1 MKKWPV
7 KASFVRG
14 GFGPKWRE
22 ITKWPEQFLAGLVD
36 TKWEGWESLKVA
48 FVAALND
55 IKGGWIVRRRCGE
68 TAGAEGGRSN
78 AVHVAGGHVVRRRH
92 EGVVSASA
100 RWGSGPRSADENP
113 FGEEQLG
120 W

>member
-1 MKKWPV
+1 MESSRL
-7 KASFVRG
+7 ARSRTEGDG
-14 GFGPKWRE
+14 G
-22 ITKWPEQFLAGLVD
+22 
-36 TKWEGWESLKVA
+36 
-48 FVAALND
+48 
-55 IKGGWIVRRRCGE
+55 RRLGCGE

>member
-1 MKKWPV
+1 MRIRKNRVKKWPV

-55 IKGGWIVRRRCGE
+55 IK
-68 TAGAEGGRSN
+68 
-78 AVHVAGGHVVRRRH
+78 AV
-92 EGVVSASA
+92 
-100 RWGSGPRSADENP
+100 W
-113 FGEEQLG
+113 
-120 W
+120 

>member
-1 MKKWPV
+1 M
-7 KASFVRG
+7 ARA
-14 GFGPKWRE
+14 
-22 ITKWPEQFLAGLVD
+22 ILAGLVD

-48 FVAALND
+48 YLAALND
-55 IKGGWIVRRRCGE
+55 IKSVVDSGRRCGE
-68 TAGAEGGRSN
+68 TAGAEEGRSN
-78 AVHVAGGHVVRRRH
+78 AVNVAGRHVVRRRH